1 MRAKILQALKLT
13 GEQPLSGN
21 DMAEKLGVSRVA
33 VWKHIEILRQEGYP
47 IEAIP
52 GQGYQLQEAENILDV
67 QASQAA
73 LEHHTIFKQFNY
85 YPRLD
90 STSTR
95 LRELLQQGQADEG
108 TVVAALHQSE
118 GRGRLGR
125 DWSSPAGGL
134 WFSFLLRPQL
144 PVQEIACLSLLF
156 ALAVSRALQDFVD
169 KDQVLIKWPN
179 DVLIRGKK
187 VAGILLETAGEL
199 DRIEYLISGI
209 GINVNLD
216 RNDFPPSLQGQASS
230 LFINRGYP
238 ADMQAVFMSVL
249 QSIDRYYRRFLQEGF
264 PTFREEYK
272 GLCYHLG
279 RPVSIQ
285 TGQRVIAG
293 THIDM
298 DNSGAMLVRSST
310 GIETIHT
317 GDVHVLD
324 RGRDQHASE
333 TIRN

>member
-1 MRAKILQALKLT
+1 MRSKIIQALKLT

-21 DMAEKLGVSRVA
+21 DIAEKLGVSRVA
-33 VWKHIEILRQEGYP
+33 VWKHIETLRQEGYL

-52 GQGYQLQEAENILDV
+52 GQGYRLQEADNILDV
-67 QASQAA
+67 QAIAA
-73 LEHHTIFKQFNY
+73 SLKQDTIFKQFYY

-95 LRELLQQGQADEG
+95 IRELLQEGQAAEG
-108 TVVAALHQSE
+108 TVVAALCQSE

-144 PVQEIACLSLLF
+144 PLQETACLSLLF
-156 ALAVSRALQDFVD
+156 ALAISRTLQDFVD
-169 KDQVLIKWPN
+169 KDEVMIKWPN
-179 DVLIRGKK
+179 DVLIKDKK

-209 GINVNLD
+209 GINVNLASD
-216 RNDFPPSLQGQASS
+216 DFPPPLQGQATS
-230 LFINRGYP
+230 LLENRGTP
-238 ADMQAVFMSVL
+238 ADIQAVFLSTL

-264 PTFREEYK
+264 PAFCEEYK

-279 RPVSIQ
+279 RPVRIQ

-293 THIDM
+293 THIDI
-298 DNSGAMLVRSST
+298 DSSGAMRVRSST
-310 GIETIHT
+310 GIEVIHT

-333 TIRN
+333 TTRN